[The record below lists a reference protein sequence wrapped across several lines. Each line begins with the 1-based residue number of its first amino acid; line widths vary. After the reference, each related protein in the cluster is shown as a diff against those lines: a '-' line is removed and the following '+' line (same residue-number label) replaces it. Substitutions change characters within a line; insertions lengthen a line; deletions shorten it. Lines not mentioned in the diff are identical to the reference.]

1 MPRIIYSYIFFLL
14 LPFIMCKYV
23 FRSFKNPD
31 YKKHL
36 KERFSLGLPK
46 FNQAVRPIHIH
57 LVSVGEAN
65 AAQTLINKLA
75 VTYPKSPILITVTT
89 PTGRARAKSLFSELP
104 LVNIRYLPFDIPL
117 LMERFL
123 SKVSPQVSI
132 MLETELWPYFLLF
145 AKRKSIPVVLVNAR
159 LSKKSLKRY
168 LKLPKT
174 TKEMI
179 TTLDLVLAQYKSDKK
194 RLIRL
199 GCDEQKIK
207 AIGNIKFDLT
217 LPTDQI
223 NSAANIKNS
232 QNRPIWIAASTHD
245 KEEKL
250 ILDIHKQ
257 LLRTQP
263 NLLLILV
270 PRHKE
275 RFVEVASLACEHF
288 KIQHRST
295 LSDNYS
301 ANVIEHNSLNNK
313 SEHFATI
320 HSQTQVLIGDTI
332 GEMFWYLTLADIC
345 FIGGSLVETG
355 GHNPIEPAAVGLPII
370 TGPYTFNFKTVFN
383 QCQKKKFCI
392 QVDSQ
397 KELLSTMQ
405 MLFNNP
411 TKRAEMAKK
420 AKKFVSQNQGVTDKM
435 IAQLT
440 PLIAK
445 EHNHESRPTVTK
457 TLIIN

>member
-1 MPRIIYSYIFFLL
+1 
-14 LPFIMCKYV
+14 MCKYA

-36 KERFSLGLPK
+36 KERFCFGFPQ
-46 FNQAVRPIHIH
+46 FGQNVRPIHIH

-65 AAQTLINKLA
+65 ASQILICKLA
-75 VTYPKSPILITVTT
+75 ITYPEKPILITVTT
-89 PTGRARAKSLFSELP
+89 PTGRSRATSLFSSLP
-104 LVNIRYLPFDIPL
+104 QVTIRYLPFDIPV

-123 SKVSPQVSI
+123 SKVSPQISI

-145 AKRKSIPVVLVNAR
+145 AKRKGIPVVLVNAR
-159 LSKKSLKRY
+159 LSKKSLKGY

-179 TTLDLVLAQYKSDKK
+179 TTLDLVLAQYKPDKK

-199 GCDEQKIK
+199 GCNEQKIK
-207 AIGNIKFDLT
+207 AIGNIKFDLS
-217 LPTDQI
+217 LPTEQI
-223 NSAANIKNS
+223 ADAEKIKKGLA
-232 QNRPIWIAASTHD
+232 RPIWVAASTHD
-245 KEEKL
+245 KEEK
-250 ILDIHKQ
+250 IIFATHKQ
-257 LLRTQP
+257 LLKTQP
-263 NLLLILV
+263 NLLLIVV

-275 RFVEVASLACEHF
+275 RFKEVALLASEQF
-288 KIQHRST
+288 AIQHRST
-295 LSDNYS
+295 LSGVNS
-301 ANVIEHNSLNNK
+301 EVVRSQNSLNVKN
-313 SEHFATI
+313 EHFVPI

-345 FIGGSLVETG
+345 FIGGSLVKTG

-370 TGPYTFNFKTVFN
+370 TGPYTFNFKTVFK

-392 QVDSQ
+392 QLDSQ

-405 MLFNNP
+405 MLFNDP
-411 TKRAEMAKK
+411 IKRAGMAKK
-420 AKKFVSQNQGVTDKM
+420 AKRFVSQNQGVTDQM
-435 IAQLT
+435 IAELT

-457 TLIIN
+457 TLITN